1 MVIQGVIVW
10 IMDNGEGM
18 IKKVNFSLDLRD
30 VIEKTKKENN
40 ITTGLNP
47 VSDELID
54 KLVDDMISRHIKDF
68 ISSYIKQELGFG
80 SIEFDG
86 DLLL

>member
-1 MVIQGVIVW
+1 
-10 IMDNGEGM
+10 M

-30 VIEKTKKENN
+30 VIEKTKKENEIKN
-40 ITTGLNP
+40 GLNP
-47 VSDELID
+47 LSDELID

-68 ISSYIKQELGFG
+68 ISSYIKQETGFG
-80 SIEFDG
+80 RIEFDG